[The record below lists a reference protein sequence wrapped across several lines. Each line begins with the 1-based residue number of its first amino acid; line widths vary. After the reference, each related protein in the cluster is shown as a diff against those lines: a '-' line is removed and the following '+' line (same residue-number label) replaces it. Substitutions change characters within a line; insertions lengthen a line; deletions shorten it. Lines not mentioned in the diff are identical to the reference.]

1 MRIFSTHNGVN
12 FVLTYLDVPGLFFF
26 ILFYLFMPG
35 GALFHLAVRESLTN
49 LNSGISLVVNIFLF
63 KFK

>member
-12 FVLTYLDVPGLFFF
+12 FVLTYLDVPGLFLF
-26 ILFYLFMPG
+26 LFYLFMPG